1 MSRNGQLTATGTIT
15 VSTRL
20 IAPRASFTRHTHQNH
35 QIAWA
40 LSGVLEVA
48 TATATW
54 VLPTTRALWIPAG
67 LAHETRSA
75 GPATTIRSLYLRPDI
90 CRVAWPG
97 PTPILVRPLLT
108 ELIGYLEGEDLD
120 PSRRD
125 RAEAVLLD
133 LLEPVPMHTIEL
145 RMPAA
150 GPAAAVAT
158 GLLAEP
164 ADARTLAQ
172 WGRVVGASARTLA
185 RAFLAETGTPFGR
198 WRTRARM
205 RSALPLLAKGMAVGR
220 AAERVGYGSASAFV
234 AAFRRETGL
243 TPAAYFRQP

>member
-1 MSRNGQLTATGTIT
+1 MK

-20 IAPRASFTRHTHQNH
+20 IAARAGFSRHSHQEH

-40 LSGVLEVA
+40 PTGVLEVA
-48 TATATW
+48 TAAATW

-75 GPATTIRSLYLRPDI
+75 GPATTIRSLYLRPESSP
-90 CRVAWPG
+90 VAWPG

-108 ELIGYLEGEDLD
+108 ELIGYLEGEALA
-120 PSRRD
+120 PPRRA

-133 LLEPVPMHTIEL
+133 LLEPAPVYTIEL
-145 RMPAA
+145 RMPAG
-150 GPAAAVAT
+150 GPAAAVAA

-164 ADARTLAQ
+164 ADPRTLEQ
-172 WGRVVGASARTLA
+172 WGHTVAASARTLA
-185 RAFLAETGTPFGR
+185 RAFPAETGISFGR
-198 WRTRARM
+198 WRARARM
-205 RSALPLLAKGMAVGR
+205 RAALPLLAEGTAVER
-220 AAERVGYGSASAFV
+220 AALRVGYGSASAFV

-243 TPAAYFRQP
+243 TPAAYFRAQ